1 MSHFITT
8 GTVGGGA
15 KVAMLLLGGL
25 VGLTVAG
32 VAGAATSNSNV
43 RSMVVKHSP
52 QSLTTDSG
60 VNQLYSRIK
69 YAAKQ
74 VCPDASG
81 LDLGAL
87 QRVEECRQEVVSR
100 AIRNIDNSRLAALYA
115 SRTSN
120 G

>member
-8 GTVGGGA
+8 GTVARGA

-25 VGLTVAG
+25 AGLAAAG
-32 VAGAATSNSNV
+32 VAGASVSNNDVS
-43 RSMVVKHSP
+43 RIVVKYSRE
-52 QSLTTDSG
+52 SLSTDSG

-81 LDLGAL
+81 RDLGAQ
-87 QRVEECRQEVVSR
+87 QRVQDCRREAVAR

-115 SRTSN
+115 SRTRN